1 VVLLNFLQQ
10 SQAVWLVFTLRS
22 GSLTRKN
29 LRRVLLLVTI
39 EGRTF
44 SEEMEDFPREA
55 TFRFCI
61 PVLRCCEEYKGAI
74 QRCSI
79 LLTKVMQ
86 RVLK

>member
-10 SQAVWLVFTLRS
+10 SQAGWLDFALRS

-29 LRRVLLLVTI
+29 LGRVLLLVTI

-44 SEEMEDFPREA
+44 SVEMEDFPREA

-61 PVLRCCEEYKGAI
+61 SVLRCCEEYQGAI
-74 QRCSI
+74 QRFCI